1 MLLRRVRWSGWSD
14 RGFAA
19 LIWKLEMTAADEQ
32 RVGALE
38 RIVYQDLESSDVPTG
53 TGKMRC

>member
-1 MLLRRVRWSGWSD
+1 
-14 RGFAA
+14 
-19 LIWKLEMTAADEQ
+19 MTAADEQ